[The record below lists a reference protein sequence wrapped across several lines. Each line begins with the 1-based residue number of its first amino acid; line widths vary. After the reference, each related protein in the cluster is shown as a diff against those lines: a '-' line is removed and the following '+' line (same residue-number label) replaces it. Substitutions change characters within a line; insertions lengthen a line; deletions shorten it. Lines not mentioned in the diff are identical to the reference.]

1 MKNSTLFEKLDKTLS
16 PIGVKIGNQKHLK
29 SISTGMMLT
38 LPMIVIG
45 SLFLI
50 IANPPVNPDLID
62 PNTTNI
68 IFKFLLSWK
77 NFSVENYSLITTPYN
92 MTMGMLGV
100 MTAFTI
106 AYSLASEYKM
116 KSTMSGLISMSIFFM
131 ISAPMSDGNIPTNFL
146 GTDGLF
152 LAIIIG
158 LISVEITRFIEKKG
172 LQLKLPETVPPAV
185 TAFINSMLPL
195 LVNIIILYGINILVK
210 IFFNVSIPE
219 GILQL
224 LNPALSIVDNLWG
237 FLIIITFG
245 NILWILGVNGTSIIF
260 PIVFTLGITNTGLN
274 AELLAAGKEPNFYM
288 NLQMFRATVLG
299 GAGNTIGLCILMLKS
314 KSIHLRSLGKLS
326 IVPGICGIN
335 EPIIFGSPIVFNPI
349 LAIPFIITPIITVS
363 LTYFAQVFGI
373 IKAGH
378 IVDPSFTPFFIQSY
392 LSSLDFRNVI
402 FSFVIV
408 IISAFIY
415 YPFFKVYE
423 KNMLNQEGVNPKN

>member
-29 SISTGMMLT
+29 SVSTGMMLT

-68 IFKFLLSWK
+68 ILKFLLSWK
-77 NFSVENYSLITTPYN
+77 NFSSENYSLITTPYN

-158 LISVEITRFIEKKG
+158 LISVEITRFIERKG

-210 IFFNVSIPE
+210 IIFNVSIPE

-237 FLIIITFG
+237 FLIIVTFG

-274 AELLAAGKEPNFYM
+274 AELLAAGKEPNIYM

-299 GAGNTIGLCILMLKS
+299 GAGNTIGLCILMMKS

-363 LTYFAQVFGI
+363 LTYFAQVFKI
-373 IKAGH
+373 IGTGH

-402 FSFVIV
+402 FSFIIV

-423 KNMLNQEGVNPKN
+423 KNMLNQEGVTSKN

>member
-77 NFSVENYSLITTPYN
+77 NFSAENYSLITTPYN

-237 FLIIITFG
+237 FLIIVTFG

-260 PIVFTLGITNTGLN
+260 PVVFTLGITNTGLN

-314 KSIHLRSLGKLS
+314 RSIHLRSLGKLS

-349 LAIPFIITPIITVS
+349 LAIPFIITPIVTVS
-363 LTYFAQVFGI
+363 LTYFAQVFKI
-373 IKAGH
+373 IGTGH

-423 KNMLNQEGVNPKN
+423 KNMLNQEGVTSKN